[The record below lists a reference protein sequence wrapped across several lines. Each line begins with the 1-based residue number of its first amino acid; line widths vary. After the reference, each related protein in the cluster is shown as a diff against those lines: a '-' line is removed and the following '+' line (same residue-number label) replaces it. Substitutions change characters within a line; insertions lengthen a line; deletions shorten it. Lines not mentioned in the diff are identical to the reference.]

1 MDAAHG
7 QRLPHH
13 CCQQKT
19 QTCSGGVI
27 SLISP
32 PSLQGLNVRESSM
45 PSNSAL
51 LLPPMLTSSS
61 AGPHLP
67 SPRRAS
73 YTMEKRGH
81 RQRRVTHTMA
91 RNTQLHQRVEPM
103 AQRTRLSHH
112 LTKSRP
118 NHPKLE
124 HSCHSRLVHCM
135 IPLHPDGG
143 DNMEEKKKNTIR
155 STLI

>member
-13 CCQQKT
+13 CCQQRT
-19 QTCSGGVI
+19 QTCGGGVI

-32 PSLQGLNVRESSM
+32 PSLQGINVRESSM

-51 LLPPMLTSSS
+51 LHPTHAIILTSGTALAESKTCVVHDGGTRPS
-61 AGPHLP
+61 AASCHAHNGTQYTA
-67 SPRRAS
+67 SP
-73 YTMEKRGH
+73 TCG
-81 RQRRVTHTMA
+81 THGAENKT
-91 RNTQLHQRVEPM
+91 
-103 AQRTRLSHH
+103 SHH

-143 DNMEEKKKNTIR
+143 DNREEKRKTPSDR
-155 STLI
+155 P